1 MCRHLAYVGP
11 SITLEQLILEP
22 EHSLLRQAS
31 APRHQTHG
39 TINADGFGVGWY
51 DRDIRPQPARYRTTR
66 PIGTDASFAS
76 LAGLVSS
83 NAVLAAVRNASPG
96 MPIDEAST
104 APFTDGRWLFS
115 HNGFVPGFGS
125 GVGRALRRGVS
136 ESRATAMAGASDSA
150 PLFALALDRLD
161 AGASPADALVSVV
174 GLVDEHT
181 TEHTTARLN
190 FLLTDGERIAAT
202 ACRNS
207 LFVLD
212 DRHLTGVVV
221 IASEPYDD
229 DPSWEI
235 VPDGSVVELGDD
247 KLEVRP
253 F

>member
-31 APRHQTHG
+31 APRHQKQG
-39 TINADGFGVGWY
+39 TVNADGFGVGWY
-51 DRDIRPQPARYRTTR
+51 DREKRAEPARYRTTR
-66 PIGTDASFAS
+66 QIRADPSFAS

-83 NAVLAAVRNASPG
+83 NAVLASVRNATPG

-104 APFTDGRWLFS
+104 APFTDGPWLFS
-115 HNGFVPGFGS
+115 HNGFVPDFRA
-125 GVGRALRRGVS
+125 GVGGTLRREVS
-136 ESRATAMAGASDSA
+136 ESRASAIEGETDSEV
-150 PLFALALDRLD
+150 LFALVLDRLD
-161 AGASPADALVSVV
+161 AGASPADALVSVIE
-174 GLVDEHT
+174 LVDDGAK
-181 TEHTTARLN
+181 ARLN
-190 FLLTDGERIAAT
+190 LLLTDGERIAAT

-207 LFVLD
+207 LFVFD
-212 DRHLTGVVV
+212 DRHRTGAVV

-229 DPSWEI
+229 DPSWET